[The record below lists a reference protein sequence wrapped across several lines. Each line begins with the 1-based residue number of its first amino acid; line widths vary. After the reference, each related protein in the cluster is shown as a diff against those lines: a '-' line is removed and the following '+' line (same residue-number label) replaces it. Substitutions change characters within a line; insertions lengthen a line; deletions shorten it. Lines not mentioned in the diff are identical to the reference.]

1 MSLFRSTHRAALI
14 ALIWLLPITAQAK
27 LVAMV
32 VGNEAYGREGGFQT
46 LSNPIEDA
54 RDMAQLL
61 KELGFT
67 VTHTTLDAD
76 IDAFERD
83 VNQFANRIGQGDT
96 VVYYYSGHGVS
107 SKGVNY
113 LIPVPGRRGRGRI
126 QDAADLKRSAIDA
139 SWILDKIALR
149 KPATTIMILDACRDE
164 MKLQETKGFGSESK
178 GFSEMKAT
186 GSLIAYA
193 SSPGQSALG
202 SSDYRNS
209 VFTHFFLQQARMPEN
224 RGLHID
230 LLLNK
235 VTTAVYSATGQ
246 RQEPWKSGNLRGEYC
261 IGGCN
266 QLASF
271 ASYGPVSALDKRIT
285 YRIDGV
291 EFNMVHIPA
300 GSFKMGSEDEQA
312 DSDEQ
317 PVHPVSLKSFYMME
331 TEVTRGL
338 FKAFVNDSHY
348 RTDAEKDADKG
359 CYAFLFDDNKWG
371 WRAGS
376 SWQSP
381 GFEQTDQHPVVCIS
395 YNDAQAFVTWIS
407 KRLNLAFRLPSEA
420 EWEYAATVGKAGRYF
435 WGDDANTLCEYGNGT
450 DQSKSPSG
458 GGWKTK
464 AECNDGYW
472 FTAPVAHY
480 KKNPNGLYDMAG
492 NVLEWTQ
499 DCWNDSYSGAPNDGS
514 AWKSGDCTRRVLR
527 GGSWLDVPSNLRS
540 AVRFR
545 FNFSNRYFSLGFRL
559 VQAP

>member
-1 MSLFRSTHRAALI
+1 MPLFQLIPKAAFI

-46 LSNPIEDA
+46 LSNPKEDA
-54 RDMAQLL
+54 RDMAKLL

-76 IDAFERD
+76 IDVFERD

-107 SKGVNY
+107 SRGVNY

-126 QDAADLKRSAIDA
+126 QDAADLRRSAIDA

-164 MKLQETKGFGSESK
+164 MKLQETKGFGLESK

-209 VFTHFFLQQARMPEN
+209 VFTHFFLQEVRKPVNQGE
-224 RGLHID
+224 HID
-230 LLLNK
+230 IVLNR
-235 VTTAVYSATGQ
+235 VAAAVYRTTGQ
-246 RQEPWKSGNLRGEYC
+246 IQAPWKSGNLMGEYC

-266 QLASF
+266 QQASLAS
-271 ASYGPVSALDKRIT
+271 SGPVSALDKRIT

-291 EFNMVHIPA
+291 EFNVVHIPA
-300 GSFKMGSEDEQA
+300 GSFQMGSKDEQA

-359 CYAFLFDDNKWG
+359 CRAWSVDDNKWD

-407 KRLNLAFRLPSEA
+407 KRLNLAFRLPSES
-420 EWEYAATVGKAGRYF
+420 EWEYAATAGKPGRYF
-435 WGDDANTLCEYGNGT
+435 WGDDANKLCEYGNGA
-450 DQSKSPSG
+450 DQSKSPG
-458 GGWKTK
+458 GTVWATR

-480 KKNPNGLYDMAG
+480 KKNSNDLYDMTG
-492 NVLEWTQ
+492 NVWEWTQ
-499 DCWNDSYSGAPNDGS
+499 DCWNDSYSGAPDDGS

-527 GGSWLDVPSNLRS
+527 GGSWNYRPSYLRS
-540 AVRFR
+540 ANRDW
-545 FNFSNRYFSLGFRL
+545 NDTSNRYYYFGFRL